1 MHLYPLL
8 RLSQLLRSVRS
19 DCLLRII
26 TDRIEAPVSTAIP
39 GQTTEYNPQARPSG
53 TPNPLQN
60 NPIAPS
66 GGASTPTT
74 IQHPHTNGAPSY
86 QNLPASNLPVVTA
99 GSTHPKVDPSNP
111 TGIIPSTGA
120 SVYEIDLGQF
130 EGSGQPWRR
139 PGSDLSDWFNFGFDE
154 VTYPKFLRFRSD
166 MEAGRQAL
174 VSYFSQKTQRQADD

>member
-1 MHLYPLL
+1 M
-8 RLSQLLRSVRS
+8 SA
-19 DCLLRII
+19 
-26 TDRIEAPVSTAIP
+26 TPVP
-39 GQTTEYNPQARPSG
+39 NQTTEYNPQARPSA

-60 NPIAPS
+60 PPIPPS

-74 IQHPHTNGAPSY
+74 IQPPQFNTNGAPQS
-86 QNLPASNLPVVTA
+86 QHLPPSSLPPVTA
-99 GSTHPKVDPSNP
+99 GTTHPKIDPSNP

-120 SVYEIDLGQF
+120 SVYEIDLNQF

-139 PGSDLSDWFNFGFDE
+139 PGSDLTDWFNFGFDE

-174 VSYFSQKTQRQADD
+174 VSSLVSSVYR